1 MGRTGSPRKASPSA
15 RTLSSRITAPST
27 LTFAPSPL
35 SRSSVN
41 NSSTSASPAGTPLR
55 SSSPMAP
62 KRSIDEVAASTETS
76 GNSTPKSNNSQ
87 KNKRQRQRK
96 NKRDAIAAKL
106 GEEGESADL
115 EEGEVV
121 EGDFSDLFMVDTTP
135 AAVSKE
141 NRFAPASPTT
151 TKKDAAED
159 NVLVQE
165 EEEQQKESN
174 ETLDEEDIM
183 KVFAKEVAMTD
194 DEENDSEDDD
204 SDSSEDD
211 EDRSGIN
218 IEGMMLYDD
227 EEGLKE
233 AIQGKIV
240 DDSSAPVAGR
250 YYKEADLTKS
260 CVLCGEHG
268 HSSRDCT
275 HSQCFI
281 CGQIDV
287 EHEARNCPVSLICS
301 ACGSRGH
308 FARDCD
314 IAPGHGRY
322 GGHMR
327 CSICQSNNHSSSNCS
342 TLWRIYDISGPKP
355 QKRKIVCACANCG
368 STKDHFIDDCLLPRG
383 HPMKYADPSAFNRSA
398 LGASGSSLPHYSAGG
413 PTSSASSRRRAGG
426 GGGASSRSKRY
437 DDDYDSSLGGGAD
450 DDWFAS
456 RARTA
461 ASGSGSGGRES
472 KASARSSNWKD
483 LKAAKGRGLG
493 GSSGT
498 HIHFGGLSDSS
509 RDRFQGSGSGGGG
522 SASSSRSH
530 GGYDRSGNGS
540 GYDSPRETWKKA
552 SYERPSDRRNPP
564 SLLDRVGG
572 GGGSGGGGNSRSGGG
587 SSRKPRYQ
595 GGYV

>member
-15 RTLSSRITAPST
+15 RTLSSRITAPSA

-35 SRSSVN
+35 SRSSLN
-41 NSSTSASPAGTPLR
+41 NSSTSTSPAGTPLR

-62 KRSIDEVAASTETS
+62 KRSIDEVAPTSTETS
-76 GNSTPKSNNSQ
+76 GNSTPKSNHSLQ
-87 KNKRQRQRK
+87 KNKRQRHRK
-96 NKRDAIAAKL
+96 NKRDQIAAKL
-106 GEEGESADL
+106 GEPGESVVDL

-135 AAVSKE
+135 AAVSNE

-151 TKKDAAED
+151 KKDSTDD
-159 NVLVQE
+159 NVLLQE
-165 EEEQQKESN
+165 EEE
-174 ETLDEEDIM
+174 ETFDEEDIM

-204 SDSSEDD
+204 TGSSEDD

-342 TLWRIYDISGPKP
+342 TLWRIYDVSGPKP

-383 HPMKYADPSAFNRSA
+383 HPMKYADSSAFNRSA
-398 LGASGSSLPHYSAGG
+398 LGASGSSLPQYSAGG

-426 GGGASSRSKRY
+426 ASSRSKRY
-437 DDDYDSSLGGGAD
+437 DDDYDSSVGGGGAAD

-461 ASGSGSGGRES
+461 SSGGGGGGGGRES
-472 KASARSSNWKD
+472 KSSARSSNWKD
-483 LKAAKGRGLG
+483 LKAAKGRGLGGGG

-509 RDRFQGSGSGGGG
+509 RDRFSGGGGG
-522 SASSSRSH
+522 SASSSRSY
-530 GGYDRSGNGS
+530 GGHDRSGNGS

-552 SYERPSDRRNPP
+552 SYERPSDRRGPP

-572 GGGSGGGGNSRSGGG
+572 GGGGGGSNRSGGG
-587 SSRKPRYQ
+587 SGSNRKPRYQ